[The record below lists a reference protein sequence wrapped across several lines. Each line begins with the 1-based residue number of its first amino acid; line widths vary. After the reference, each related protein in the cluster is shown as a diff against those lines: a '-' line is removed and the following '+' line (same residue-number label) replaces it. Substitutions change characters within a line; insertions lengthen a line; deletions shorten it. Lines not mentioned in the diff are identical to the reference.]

1 MPGVAEFVGAAANF
15 WQWCSM
21 RDRLDTALLHLVQQ
35 DADLTADELAER
47 VALSPSAI
55 ARRLRRLRA
64 EGLIARSIALL
75 GSSLTGPRLRSL
87 VMVQLNEHADRAG
100 KAALL
105 ERLGTAECVQFVYEV
120 SGGHDFALLLDCRS
134 MEEFVTHAEQ
144 LLGADPAV
152 RRYES
157 SIVKRTWKFA
167 PFIRLD

>member
-1 MPGVAEFVGAAANF
+1 
-15 WQWCSM
+15 M

-35 DADLTADELAER
+35 NSALTADEMAGR

-55 ARRLRRLRA
+55 ARRLRRLRS

-75 GSSLTGPRLRSL
+75 GAALTGARLRAL
-87 VMVQLNEHADRAG
+87 VLVQLNEHADAG
-100 KAALL
+100 RKAALL
-105 ERLGTAECVQFVYEV
+105 DRLNAAEAVQFVYEI

-134 MEEFVTHAEQ
+134 MEEFVGKAEE
-144 LLGADPAV
+144 LLGSDPAV

-167 PFIRLD
+167 PFVRLD